1 MSDARPRHVVVIGG
15 GITGLAT
22 ARALEQRVKGPLRV
36 TLLEASDRL
45 GGNILTVR
53 HNGFTV
59 DAGPDSWVSTKPE
72 ASKLAEDVG
81 LGEDIISTQESSR
94 KVYILSGGKLLA
106 LPEGFVLGIPT
117 EMGPVFR
124 SGLFTWD
131 EIARM
136 GLDYFIP
143 RRTTNEDESV
153 ADFLSRRLGDPIVDR
168 IAGPLLGGIF
178 AGDARTISVRA
189 AFPQFVA
196 AEEKYGS
203 LIKAMQA
210 MKKARAKKVGSEGSA
225 FLSLKGGMSDLVTAT
240 AHLLK
245 IADVRKSERVV
256 GITRTA
262 QPEATE
268 DAAAAPLPRWTV
280 STPKE
285 ALLADDVVLAIPPV
299 AARKLLTELSP
310 EFDGLYS
317 GLHAHSTATVF
328 LGYRA
333 RSVSHPLDATGFI
346 VPALEKRPI
355 LASTWVTS
363 KWEHRAPA
371 GHVLLRVFFGGAHGE
386 SVLEADDYGLVAI
399 ARRQLSEIMDITAL
413 PVFSRVFR
421 WNQASPQMNVGHLE
435 RLKAIKTK
443 LAQFPGLYVAA
454 NGYQGTGIPD
464 CIKQG
469 NEVAEQLA
477 STSL

>member
-1 MSDARPRHVVVIGG
+1 MSDRGMTNGGRPRHVVIVGG
-15 GITGLAT
+15 GITGLAA
-22 ARALEQRVKGPLRV
+22 ARALEHRVQGPLRL
-36 TLLEASDRL
+36 TLLEGSDRL
-45 GGNILTVR
+45 GGNILTLR
-53 HNGFTV
+53 YNGFTV
-59 DAGPDSWVSTKPE
+59 DAGPDSWVSSKPE

-81 LGEDIISTQESSR
+81 LGKDITSTLEGSR

-117 EMGPVFR
+117 EVGPVFK

-136 GLDYFIP
+136 GLDYFVP

-153 ADFLSRRLGDPIVDR
+153 ADFLARRLGDPIVDR
-168 IAGPLLGGIF
+168 VAGPLLGGIF

-189 AFPQFVA
+189 AFPQLVA

-203 LIKAMQA
+203 LIKAMHA
-210 MKKARAKKVGSEGSA
+210 AKKARDENGKGGSA

-245 IADVRKSERVV
+245 IADVRKNEPAISI
-256 GITRTA
+256 GRT
-262 QPEATE
+262 EE
-268 DAAAAPLPRWTV
+268 GDARGRWAV
-280 STPKE
+280 STGKE
-285 ALLADDVVLAIPPV
+285 ILFADDVVLAIPPV
-299 AARKLLTELSP
+299 IARKLLAELSP
-310 EFDGLYS
+310 SFDPLYEGLR
-317 GLHAHSTATVF
+317 AHSTATVF
-328 LGYRA
+328 LGYRS

-346 VPALEKRPI
+346 VPAQEKRPI

-371 GHVLLRVFFGGAHGE
+371 GHVMIRVFLGGANGE
-386 SVLEADDYGLVAI
+386 SVLQADDYGLVAI
-399 ARRQLSEIMDITAL
+399 ARRQLSEIMEITAL

-421 WNQASPQMNVGHLE
+421 WDRASPQMNVGHLE
-435 RLKAIKTK
+435 RLNAIKTK
-443 LAQFPGLYVAA
+443 LEEFPGLYVAA

-469 NEVAEQLA
+469 NEVADQIA
-477 STSL
+477 ATPV

>member
-1 MSDARPRHVVVIGG
+1 MTDGRRARERPRHIVIVGG
-15 GITGLAT
+15 GITGLAA
-22 ARALEQRVKGPLRV
+22 ARALEHRVKGALRV
-36 TLLEASDRL
+36 TLLEGSDRL

-59 DAGPDSWVSTKPE
+59 DAGPDSWVSSKPE

-81 LGEDIISTQESSR
+81 LGEDIIATQEGSR
-94 KVYILSGGKLLA
+94 KVYILAGGKLLP

-117 EMGPVFR
+117 EMGPVFK
-124 SGLFTWD
+124 SGLFSWD

-136 GLDYFIP
+136 GLDYFVP
-143 RRTTNEDESV
+143 RRTTDEDESV

-196 AEEKYGS
+196 AEAKYGS

-210 MKKARAKKVGSEGSA
+210 ARKARLDTKDGKDGSA
-225 FLSLKGGMSDLVTAT
+225 FVSLKGGMSDLVTAT

-245 IADVRKSERVV
+245 IADVRKGERVT
-256 GITRTA
+256 GIGRA
-262 QPEATE
+262 EE
-268 DAAAAPLPRWTV
+268 GDPRGRFAI
-280 STPKE
+280 STGKE
-285 ALLADDVVLAIPPV
+285 VLFADDVVLAIPPV
-299 AARKLLTELSP
+299 IARKLLAELSP
-310 EFDGLYS
+310 AFDGLYE
-317 GLHAHSTATVF
+317 GLRAHSTATVF

-346 VPALEKRPI
+346 VPAQEKRPI

-371 GHVLLRVFFGGAHGE
+371 GHVMLRVFLGGANGE
-386 SVLEADDYGLVAI
+386 GVLDADDYALVAI
-399 ARRQLSEIMDITAL
+399 ARRQLAEIMDITAL

-421 WNQASPQMNVGHLE
+421 WDHASPQMNVGHLE
-435 RLKAIKTK
+435 RLKAIKKK
-443 LAQFPGLYVAA
+443 LEEFPGLYVAA

-469 NEVAEQLA
+469 NEVADVIAA
-477 STSL
+477 SPAPS

>member
-1 MSDARPRHVVVIGG
+1 MTERPRATTRPRHVVVVGG
-15 GITGLAT
+15 GITGLAA
-22 ARALEQRVKGPLRV
+22 ARALEHRVKGPLRV
-36 TLLEASDRL
+36 TLLEGSERL

-59 DAGPDSWVSTKPE
+59 DAGPDSWVSSKPE

-81 LGEDIISTQESSR
+81 LGEDIISTQEGSR

-117 EMGPVFR
+117 EMGPVFK
-124 SGLFTWD
+124 SGLFSWD

-136 GLDYFIP
+136 GLDYFVP
-143 RRTTNEDESV
+143 RRTTTDDESV

-210 MKKARAKKVGSEGSA
+210 ARKARSEKDGKDGSA
-225 FLSLKGGMSDLVTAT
+225 FVSLKGGMSDLVTAT

-245 IADVRKSERVV
+245 IADVRKGERVLAI
-256 GITRTA
+256 GRA
-262 QPEATE
+262 E
-268 DAAAAPLPRWTV
+268 DSDPRGRWAV
-280 STPKE
+280 STVKE
-285 ALLADDVVLAIPPV
+285 VLLADDVVLAIPPV
-299 AARKLLTELSP
+299 MARRLLAELSP
-310 EFDGLYS
+310 AFDVLYS
-317 GLHAHSTATVF
+317 GLRAHSTATVF

-346 VPALEKRPI
+346 VPAQEKRPI

-371 GHVLLRVFFGGAHGE
+371 GHVMLRVFFGGPDGE
-386 SVLEADDYGLVAI
+386 SVLAEDDYALVAI
-399 ARRQLSEIMDITAL
+399 ARRQLSEILDITAL

-421 WNQASPQMNVGHLE
+421 WDQASPQMNVGHLE

-443 LAQFPGLYVAA
+443 LSEFPGLHVAA

-469 NEVAEQLA
+469 NEVADVIAAQ
-477 STSL
+477 